1 MQKRK
6 LARRTDNDL
15 YYNDDDDDEVRYD
28 EIAPHPIARITDR
41 SLEHDYKVP
50 NQKQNDFSEKIISR
64 ALLESRRNR
73 QPNQVRRI
81 DVNKRFLIAPPH
93 ITLFFFKPDKESR
106 PTRSSGPLFSL
117 LESEISKSNASIDST
132 AIFNLDSYAQQ
143 VY

>member
-6 LARRTDNDL
+6 LTRHRDNDL
-15 YYNDDDDDEVRYD
+15 YFNDDDDEVRYD
-28 EIAPHPIARITDR
+28 EIAPRPIARITDR
-41 SLEHDYKVP
+41 SLENESFKLPD
-50 NQKQNDFSEKIISR
+50 QKQKDFSEKIISR

-81 DVNKRFLIAPPH
+81 HDDKQFLNAPPH
-93 ITLFFFKPDKESR
+93 ITFFFFKPDKELR
-106 PTRSSGPLFSL
+106 PTRSRGPLFSL
-117 LESEISKSNASIDST
+117 LESEISKSNGSIDST

>member
-6 LARRTDNDL
+6 LARHKDNDL
-15 YYNDDDDDEVRYD
+15 YYNDDDDEVRYD
-28 EIAPHPIARITDR
+28 EIAPHPIARISDR
-41 SLEHDYKVP
+41 NLEHNAYKLP
-50 NQKQNDFSEKIISR
+50 NQKQNEFSEKIINR

-81 DVNKRFLIAPPH
+81 YVNKQFLNAPPH
-93 ITLFFFKPDKESR
+93 ITFFFFKPDKESR
-106 PTRSSGPLFSL
+106 PTRSSGPLLSL
-117 LESEISKSNASIDST
+117 LESEISKSNASNNST